1 MSITTKTG
9 DKGMTALYRGK
20 RVAKDSLRIEIC
32 GELDELNSYLGF
44 SKNLTKG
51 KKIKKIIESIQK
63 DLFVVGAEVATEIK
77 FINKLK
83 QRIDSAFIN
92 HLEAIISQIE
102 KKNPLAEFC
111 FCLPGKNLASGSFD
125 ISQNINHK
133 EEIINKKEK
142 KILLANFCFCLP
154 GKILVPGILDL
165 PSLLAMVLEI
175 SKL

>member
-1 MSITTKTG
+1 
-9 DKGMTALYRGK
+9 MTALYRGK

-111 FCLPGKNLASGSFD
+111 FCLPGKNLASGSLD
-125 ISQNINHK
+125 ISRTIARRL
-133 EEIINKKEK
+133 ERRMVSLKKK
-142 KILLANFCFCLP
+142 KGLKNNSILIYLNRLSDLLFLLAHSP
-154 GKILVPGILDL
+154 KKSP
-165 PSLLAMVLEI
+165 
-175 SKL
+175 KKR